1 VIQNKTAEPK
11 KENMGKLSFIPLGGL
26 GEIGKNMALLDYDGE
41 AVMIDAGL
49 MFPDDMH
56 PGVDYIIPDFNFL
69 AEKPGWLKAILLTHG
84 HEDHIGAVPYIL
96 QKLNVPIY
104 GTKLTLGFV
113 KGKLEEFKLKEPPT
127 FVEVDP
133 KTTFQIG
140 PFGVEFIRV
149 THSIVDAC
157 GIAFT
162 TPAGVVIHTGD
173 FKIDP
178 TPTDGIPTDLNKF
191 AEYGSKGVLALFSD
205 STNVERE
212 GYTLSERVVGE
223 EFDKIFPKAKGRI
236 IVACFASNIHR
247 VQQVIDSAKKVG
259 RKVSIMGRSMIR
271 NTTVARE
278 LGFMHVPSSMLV
290 APDNIKGMDPKE
302 IVIVTTGS
310 QGEPMSSVTRMAMG
324 DHKFVAIRSDDM
336 VLLSARTI
344 PGNERAISNIINLLY
359 RRGAEVLYEAV
370 SEIHVSGHACRE
382 EQKIMISLVKPK
394 YFIPVHGEY
403 RHLILHAR
411 LAESVGVDPQNT
423 IVLENGERL
432 FFEESDVRIEKEF
445 SGGTILVDG
454 KSMDEVGEVVL
465 RDRLHLSQDGVVVA
479 LITVDPAKGKIVGG
493 PDLVTR
499 GFSESLSDELMNE
512 AKDLIRKRLE
522 EEVHDKVTD
531 WSTVKEI
538 MRKTLQKFFS
548 QKSNRRPV
556 VLPVVMEI

>member
-1 VIQNKTAEPK
+1 
-11 KENMGKLSFIPLGGL
+11 L
-26 GEIGKNMALLDYDGE
+26 GEIGKNMALLDYGGQ

-96 QKLNVPIY
+96 QKINVPIY

-113 KGKLEEFKLKEPPT
+113 RGKLEEFKLKEPPT
-127 FVEVDP
+127 LIEVDP
-133 KTTFQIG
+133 KKPIQIG
-140 PFGVEFIRV
+140 PFGIEFIRV
-149 THSIVDAC
+149 THSIVDGC

-178 TPTDGIPTDLNKF
+178 TPIDGVPIDLNKF

-212 GYTLSERVVGE
+212 GYTLSEKVVGE

-247 VQQVIDSAKKVG
+247 VQQAVDSAKKIG
-259 RKVSIMGRSMIR
+259 RKVCIMGRSMIR

-278 LGFMHVPSSMLV
+278 LGFMHIPANMLV
-290 APDNIKGMDPKE
+290 SPENLKGVDPKE
-302 IVIVTTGS
+302 IVVVTTGS
-310 QGEPMSSVTRMAMG
+310 QGEPMSSISRMATG
-324 DHKFVAIRSDDM
+324 DHKFLSLRPDDLI
-336 VLLSARTI
+336 LLSARTI

-382 EQKIMISLVKPK
+382 EQKIMVSLVKPK

-403 RHLILHAR
+403 RHLVLHAR
-411 LAESVGVDPQNT
+411 LAESVGVDPANT

-432 FFEESDVRIEKEF
+432 IFGEKDVRIEKEF

-454 KSMDEVGEVVL
+454 KNMEDVGEVVL

-499 GFSESLSDELMNE
+499 GFSESPSEELMNE
-512 AKDLIRKRLE
+512 AKDLIRHRLE

-531 WSTVKEI
+531 WSTVKET

-548 QKSNRRPV
+548 QKSNRRPM

>member
-1 VIQNKTAEPK
+1 
-11 KENMGKLSFIPLGGL
+11 MGKLSFIPLGGL

-49 MFPDDMH
+49 MFPDDLH

-84 HEDHIGAVPYIL
+84 HEDHIGAVPYLL

-113 KGKLEEFKLKEPPT
+113 KGKLSEFKLKEAPT

-133 KTTFQIG
+133 KVPFQVG
-140 PFGVEFIRV
+140 PFGIEFIRV

-162 TPAGVVIHTGD
+162 TPAGVVVHTGD

-178 TPTDGIPTDLNKF
+178 TPIDGIPIDLNRF
-191 AEYGSKGVLALFSD
+191 ADYGSKGVLALFSD

-223 EFDKIFPKAKGRI
+223 EFDRIFPKAKGRI

-247 VQQVIDSAKKVG
+247 VQQAIDSAKKIG
-259 RKVSIMGRSMIR
+259 RKVCIMGRSMIR
-271 NTTVARE
+271 NTNVARE
-278 LGFMHVPSSMLV
+278 LGFMNVPSNMLIS
-290 APDNIKGMDPKE
+290 PENLKGVDPKQ
-302 IVIVTTGS
+302 IVVVTTGS
-310 QGEPMSSVTRMAMG
+310 QGEPMSSVAKMAMG
-324 DHKFVAIRSDDM
+324 DHKFMAIQPDDM

-359 RRGAEVLYEAV
+359 RRGAEVLYESV

-382 EQKIMISLVKPK
+382 EQKLMVSLVKPK

-403 RHLILHAR
+403 RHLVLHAR
-411 LAESVGVDPQNT
+411 LAESVGVDPHNT

-432 FFEESDVRIEKEF
+432 IFEEADVRIEKEF

-454 KSMDEVGEVVL
+454 KSMEDVGEVVL

-512 AKDLIRKRLE
+512 AKELIRHRLE
-522 EEVHDKVTD
+522 SEVRDKVTD
-531 WSTVKEI
+531 WSTVKET
-538 MRKTLQKFFS
+538 MRKSLQKFFS

>member
-1 VIQNKTAEPK
+1 LGQ
-11 KENMGKLSFIPLGGL
+11 LSFIPLGGL
-26 GEIGKNMALLDYDGE
+26 GEIGKNMALLEYDGE

-49 MFPDDMH
+49 MFPDEMH

-69 AEKPGWLKAILLTHG
+69 AETPGRLKAVLLTHG
-84 HEDHIGAVPYIL
+84 HEDHIGAIPYLL

-113 KGKLEEFKLKEPPT
+113 KAKLEEFKLDAPPT

-133 KTTFQIG
+133 KKTFDIG
-140 PFGVEFIRV
+140 PFHIEFIRV
-149 THSIVDAC
+149 THSIVDGC
-157 GIAFT
+157 GIAIT

-178 TPTDGIPTDLNKF
+178 TPVDGIPTDLNRF
-191 AEYGSKGVLALFSD
+191 ADYGSKGVLMLMSD

-212 GYTLSERVVGE
+212 GYTLSEKVVGE
-223 EFDKIFPKAKGRI
+223 EFERIFPKAKRRI

-247 VQQVIDSAKKVG
+247 VQQVIEAAKKVG
-259 RKVSIMGRSMIR
+259 RKVCIMGRSMVR
-271 NTTVARE
+271 NTQVARD
-278 LGFMHVPSSMLV
+278 LGFMHIPANLLV
-290 APDNIKGMDPKE
+290 QPDNLKGMDPKE

-310 QGEPMSSVTRMAMG
+310 QGEPMSSVSRMAMG
-324 DHKFVAIRSDDM
+324 DHKQISLQPDDM

-370 SEIHVSGHACRE
+370 SEIHVSGHACQE
-382 EQKIMISLVKPK
+382 EQKIMIALVKPK

-403 RHLILHAR
+403 RHLVLHAR
-411 LAESVGVDPQNT
+411 LAEGMGISPQNT
-423 IVLENGERL
+423 IILENGEKFIL
-432 FFEESDVRIEKEF
+432 EGEEVRIEKEL

-454 KSMDEVGEVVL
+454 KHISDVGEVVL
-465 RDRLHLSQDGVVVA
+465 RDRLHLSQDGVVVG
-479 LITVDPAKGKIVGG
+479 LVTVDTAKGKIVGG

-499 GFSESLSDELMNE
+499 GFSESLSDELMND
-512 AKDLIRKRLE
+512 AKELLKRTLE
-522 EEVHDKVTD
+522 EEIHDKITD
-531 WSTVKEI
+531 WSTVKET

-548 QKSNRRPV
+548 QKSNRRPMIM
-556 VLPVVMEI
+556 PVIMEI